1 MDAKYMKPAADKVAA
16 ALTGAGIEFSFKETP
31 FGDGIFTF
39 FLPLRGAAEGLLEFS
54 VEMGDIYKN
63 KGWSCIIRAMLPVIR
78 DEFGHCAGKLARNG
92 IYEYCSRVNEKYHRG
107 CMYMDE
113 EDRIW
118 FRHYYEFNEDDD
130 LADFVGFIHIIVS
143 EAEAHGFGIYNL
155 LLGMVPRDALKIS
168 QSIDKMLSLDIPIET
183 RAELD
188 GRTMAMFDELVEKM
202 ESEKLD
208 LDKAS
213 SIDLV
218 HGPMDEAEL
227 MVFGLLKKSP
237 ALSRK
242 KMAEQLSK
250 DVKTVQEA
258 LDKLIKMGYIKRAG
272 SKRRPVWDILK

>member
-1 MDAKYMKPAADKVAA
+1 MDVKYMKPAADKVAA
-16 ALTGAGIEFSFKETP
+16 ALTKDGIEFNFKETP
-31 FGDGIFTF
+31 FGEGIFTF
-39 FLPLRGAAEGLLEFS
+39 SLPLRGAAEGLLEFS

-63 KGWSCIIRAMLPVIR
+63 KGRSCIIRALLPVIR
-78 DEFGHCAGKLARNG
+78 DCFGNYNGKLVRNAV
-92 IYEYCSRVNEKYHRG
+92 YEYCSRVNEKYHRG

-118 FRHYYEFNEDDD
+118 FRHYYEFSQGDD
-130 LADFVGFIHIIVS
+130 LAGLVDFIHMIVS
-143 EAEAHGFGIYNL
+143 DAEAHGFGIYNL

-188 GRTMAMFDELVEKM
+188 GRTIAMFDELVEKM